1 MSPRPADAAPLLIS
15 VTHGAGALYRQLYTE
30 LRSMMLDGRLPA
42 GRRLPATRQLA
53 RDLGL
58 SRNTVAGAIDQLR
71 AEGYLYCRE
80 RGGTFVAARLPD
92 LMLRPAVAAT
102 RREGSAPVPGDH
114 RDGPMLSERGRVIRQ
129 TARGDLRIRD
139 GAVRPFRSGIPAV
152 DAFPRRIWGRLL
164 ARRWRRGAVPLAYGD
179 AEGDLALRTAIAE
192 YVRGA
197 RGARCTPEQVVV
209 VSGSQQAL
217 DLTARVVLDPG
228 EAAWMEEP
236 GYWGVRAALAAAGAE
251 VIPVPVDAEGLNV
264 RLGVARKPGARV
276 ACVAPSHQLPLG
288 VTMSAGRRLELLAWA
303 GRSAAWVLEDDYD
316 SEYRYSSRPL
326 PCLQGLDDRGSV
338 VYIGT
343 FSKTVFPA
351 LRLGYLIAPPALV
364 DAIQAARA
372 AADRHSPAL
381 EQGVLADFIGEGHYA
396 RHVRR
401 MRGLYEERRDAL
413 REAVIRQLAG
423 IVELGPMDGGMH
435 AVGWLPA
442 GWDDQRVSRA
452 LSAEEVEAAP
462 LSRYWRTLPEK
473 SGLMLGYAAYPPEA
487 IRAAVDRMARV
498 LDRPIP

>member
-1 MSPRPADAAPLLIS
+1 
-15 VTHGAGALYRQLYTE
+15 
-30 LRSMMLDGRLPA
+30 
-42 GRRLPATRQLA
+42 
-53 RDLGL
+53 
-58 SRNTVAGAIDQLR
+58 
-71 AEGYLYCRE
+71 
-80 RGGTFVAARLPD
+80 
-92 LMLRPAVAAT
+92 
-102 RREGSAPVPGDH
+102 
-114 RDGPMLSERGRVIRQ
+114 
-129 TARGDLRIRD
+129 
-139 GAVRPFRSGIPAV
+139 
-152 DAFPRRIWGRLL
+152 
-164 ARRWRRGAVPLAYGD
+164 
-179 AEGDLALRTAIAE
+179 
-192 YVRGA
+192 
-197 RGARCTPEQVVV
+197 
-209 VSGSQQAL
+209 
-217 DLTARVVLDPG
+217 
-228 EAAWMEEP
+228 
-236 GYWGVRAALAAAGAE
+236 VRAALAAAGAE

-351 LRLGYLIAPPALV
+351 LRLGYLIAPAALV
-364 DAIQAARA
+364 DALQAARA

-423 IVELGPMDGGMH
+423 IVELGAMDGGMH

>member
-1 MSPRPADAAPLLIS
+1 
-15 VTHGAGALYRQLYTE
+15 
-30 LRSMMLDGRLPA
+30 MMLDGRLPA
-42 GRRLPATRQLA
+42 GRRLPALRQLA

-58 SRNTVAGAIDQLR
+58 SRNTVVGAIDQLR
-71 AEGYLYCRE
+71 AEGYLQSRE

-92 LMLRPAVAAT
+92 LMLCPAPNSLGAL
-102 RREGSAPVPGDH
+102 APALTPALSPALSH
-114 RDGPMLSERGRVIRQ
+114 RGQVIRR

-152 DAFPRRIWGRLL
+152 DAFPRGIWARLL

-179 AEGDLALRTAIAE
+179 AEGDVALRTAIAE

-197 RGARCTPEQVVV
+197 RGARCTPEQVIV

-228 EAAWMEEP
+228 DAAWMEEP

-251 VIPVPVDAEGLNV
+251 VIPVPVDAEGLDV
-264 RLGVARKPGARV
+264 RLGLERSSGARV

-288 VTMSAGRRLELLAWA
+288 VTMSAGRRLELLEWA
-303 GRSAAWVLEDDYD
+303 HRSAAWILEDDYD

-326 PCLQGLDDRGSV
+326 PCLQGLDERGSV
-338 VYIGT
+338 VYVGT

-364 DAIQAARA
+364 DALQAARA

-381 EQGVLADFIGEGHYA
+381 EQAVLADFIGEGHYA

-413 REAVIRQLAG
+413 RDAVTGRLAG
-423 IVELGPMDGGMH
+423 LVELGPMDGGMH

-452 LSAEEVEAAP
+452 LQTGEVDAAP
-462 LSRYWRTLPEK
+462 LSRYWTTLPAR
-473 SGLMLGYAAYPPEA
+473 SGLMLGYAAYPPDV
-487 IRAAVDRMARV
+487 IRAAVERMARV
-498 LDRPIP
+498 LERPIP